1 MFKSGYIPA
10 TSRLPARKSSKTTIA
25 SPQHL
30 RRSRPPKP
38 GKSPSPLTPSDD
50 KDQFADYRKQLA
62 REDSYFADQ
71 FVAGN
76 SEPEDEE
83 EAPYPLDSLTLT
95 KLYAL
100 AERLKIDDLCFHVML
115 LLRDRLKYDPEL
127 LGRCLIYA
135 FKRCEDPES
144 LLRCELA
151 AFAATADP
159 IGDFMWQLDPDDLS
173 KELMFELLSKVVVEM
188 AELRG

>member
-1 MFKSGYIPA
+1 MSSEIPSSATWKKSEFP
-10 TSRLPARKSSKTTIA
+10 
-25 SPQHL
+25 
-30 RRSRPPKP
+30 
-38 GKSPSPLTPSDD
+38 SPSG
-50 KDQFADYRKQLA
+50 KQRADYKKQLD
-62 REDSYFADQ
+62 ESDFADQ
-71 FVAGN
+71 FVAG
-76 SEPEDEE
+76 SEEPEDE

-100 AERLKIDDLCFHVML
+100 ADRLKIDDLCFHVML

-127 LGRCLIYA
+127 LGRSLIYA
-135 FKRCEDPES
+135 FKRCQDPES
-144 LLRCELA
+144 LLRRELA

-159 IGDFMWQLDPDDLS
+159 IGEFMWQLDPDDLS